1 MAQFLDDTIYTD
13 YALNKICENLAEN
26 ISNFNFIK
34 VKVGSGDSSLY
45 QSREDLSMTLYS
57 LVVQDT
63 SYDEDEGILTIKCEF
78 PPELTDVTIT
88 EIGLFDTVLGYDHLF
103 SYSKVNITKPS
114 DIGYEL
120 TIVLNLGPRT
130 IDFPG
135 ITSFYIPENEY
146 ATVEVL
152 DDFNDTFIFIST
164 NLERAV
170 RSNAGEI
177 GRNMAEVAYRREK
190 DIRNT
195 LRNNAYA
202 GFYYSCYNKF
212 RDVLG
217 DVFFVHEPNY
227 LSYDICN
234 FTDSDS
240 YLEAY
245 YDTWQANKDSISW
258 HNGPATLLLMAKLN
272 DLTTESTV
280 INKKNSSDLYFS
292 IDVKKNTE
300 TYAKNSTTGE
310 FYTAEYNELVI
321 TFYGMSDIFEM
332 RYIFDMNN
340 VGQYVNQSMPYVI
353 SFNGDFTNPDIHFYF
368 NCIEPTEWVITETS
382 NTNITTEALEE
393 LQSQMYGRII
403 TSDKSTLSDM
413 PDNSY
418 VPIKNYIMNYQTSQV
433 EKYDN
438 ATGITNIITLKKQAN
453 KHELAFLC
461 NSLITMNETAS

>member
-1 MAQFLDDTIYTD
+1 
-13 YALNKICENLAEN
+13 
-26 ISNFNFIK
+26 
-34 VKVGSGDSSLY
+34 
-45 QSREDLSMTLYS
+45 
-57 LVVQDT
+57 
-63 SYDEDEGILTIKCEF
+63 
-78 PPELTDVTIT
+78 
-88 EIGLFDTVLGYDHLF
+88 
-103 SYSKVNITKPS
+103 
-114 DIGYEL
+114 
-120 TIVLNLGPRT
+120 
-130 IDFPG
+130 
-135 ITSFYIPENEY
+135 
-146 ATVEVL
+146 
-152 DDFNDTFIFIST
+152 
-164 NLERAV
+164 
-170 RSNAGEI
+170 
-177 GRNMAEVAYRREK
+177 
-190 DIRNT
+190 
-195 LRNNAYA
+195 
-202 GFYYSCYNKF
+202 
-212 RDVLG
+212 
-217 DVFFVHEPNY
+217 
-227 LSYDICN
+227 
-234 FTDSDS
+234 
-240 YLEAY
+240 
-245 YDTWQANKDSISW
+245 
-258 HNGPATLLLMAKLN
+258 MAKLN